1 MSRINNETMIDKASP
16 KIFDVVIAGKTYLDL
31 VFSDVDF
38 PQPGTEVLAG
48 NLTISPGGAAN
59 RAVAAARLES
69 EAGLLTNRG
78 HDQLSTLLFKTLQ
91 KVDHLNLD
99 LCTTSAAYRN
109 PVSVAI
115 STGNDRAFVT
125 YDHSALV
132 LDWPAGKLTR
142 TLFVSLSEGLPT
154 WSQPLRDQG
163 TIIFG
168 GVGWDSSGRWP
179 RQILESARGVDVLLM
194 NETEA
199 RHFTG
204 QKTTASALKM
214 LREFV
219 STAVITRGGL
229 GSSASDPTGFIEVP
243 APSVEAKDPTGAGDI
258 FAAALMTA
266 FTWSWPLRHCMELA
280 TAASAYSVQTP
291 GGALSAPDIPAIL
304 EFIQRYEGPYDWSW
318 LIDNLQAHG
327 LNK

>member
-1 MSRINNETMIDKASP
+1 MSRINNKTMTDKASH

-38 PQPGTEVLAG
+38 PRPGTEVLAG
-48 NLTISPGGAAN
+48 NLSFSPGGAAN
-59 RAVAAARLES
+59 RAVAAARLGAES
-69 EAGLLTNRG
+69 GLLTKRG

-99 LCTTSAAYRN
+99 LCTTDTAYRN
-109 PVSVAI
+109 PVSVSI
-115 STGNDRAFVT
+115 STGTDRAFVT
-125 YDHSALV
+125 YDHSALA
-132 LDWPAGKLTR
+132 LDWPAGKLTK
-142 TLFVSLSEGLPT
+142 TLFISLTEELPT
-154 WSQPLRDQG
+154 WSQPLRDKG

-168 GVGWDSSGRWP
+168 GVGWDPSGRWP
-179 RQILESARGVDVLLM
+179 RQILESARRVDVLLM

-214 LREFV
+214 LREHV
-219 STAVITRGGL
+219 STAIITRGGL
-229 GSSASDPTGFIEVP
+229 GSFASDRTGFIEVP

-266 FTWSWPLRHCMELA
+266 FTWSWPLRHCIELA
-280 TAASAYSVQTP
+280 TAASACSVQTP
-291 GGALSAPDIPAIL
+291 GSALSAPDIPTIL
-304 EFIQRYEGPYDWSW
+304 DFIHRYEGPYDWSW
-318 LIDNLQAHG
+318 LINNLQARG